1 MPCKIVDCLLP
12 EWKDLPLHPL
22 LKKGLHKLGFTKPTE
37 IQKQAIPMAI
47 NGTSTSSDDVDAG
60 SDVEMESA
68 PKRSR
73 DVVGVAETV
82 STALLLDIVN
92 VAHENPSPSGFR

>member
-1 MPCKIVDCLLP
+1 
-12 EWKDLPLHPL
+12 L

-47 NGTSTSSDDVDAG
+47 NGTSAADVDAG
-60 SDVEMESA
+60 SDVEMDSA

-82 STALLLDIVN
+82 SAILPLN
-92 VAHENPSPSGFR
+92 V